1 MKKII
6 ILMRVVVIFYLI
18 IGIIK
23 WNTTTVVAAL
33 LSLVLMTITSYLK
46 KKLNLDKKLE
56 LLIYIFIITTE
67 VLGQIYYF
75 YTRVP
80 IFDIIIHTY
89 SSFVISYI
97 ALIIIKKHKLPKIIT
112 ILFIFSFAMMCESIW
127 EIFEFGTDHL
137 LKTDMQKDTI
147 INEITSCYLSE
158 DKDTPTTMVVDNV
171 VVNNIS
177 FTDKYNGYL
186 DIGLYDTISDMS
198 CALVG
203 ALIFIIII
211 KRRL

>member
-56 LLIYIFIITTE
+56 LLIYIFIIATE
-67 VLGQIYYF
+67 VLGQIYHF

>member
-67 VLGQIYYF
+67 VLGQIYHF

-158 DKDTPTTMVVDNV
+158 NGDTPTTMVVDNV

-198 CALVG
+198 CALLG

>member
-67 VLGQIYYF
+67 VLGQIYHF

-147 INEITSCYLSE
+147 INEITSYYLSE

-198 CALVG
+198 CALLG

-211 KRRL
+211 IRRL

>member
-67 VLGQIYYF
+67 VLGQIYHF

-147 INEITSCYLSE
+147 INEITSYYLSE

>member
-23 WNTTTVVAAL
+23 WNITTVVAAL

-67 VLGQIYYF
+67 VLGQIYHF

-127 EIFEFGTDHL
+127 EIFEFSTDRL

>member
-67 VLGQIYYF
+67 VLGQIYHF

-137 LKTDMQKDTI
+137 LKTDMQTDTI

-158 DKDTPTTMVVDNV
+158 DKDTPTTIVVDNV

>member
-23 WNTTTVVAAL
+23 WNTTTLLAAL
-33 LSLVLMTITSYLK
+33 LSLVLMTIISYLK

-67 VLGQIYYF
+67 VLGQIYHF

-198 CALVG
+198 CALLG

-211 KRRL
+211 IRRL

>member
-67 VLGQIYYF
+67 VLGQIYHF

-127 EIFEFGTDHL
+127 EIFEFSTDRL

>member
-1 MKKII
+1 
-6 ILMRVVVIFYLI
+6 
-18 IGIIK
+18 
-23 WNTTTVVAAL
+23 
-33 LSLVLMTITSYLK
+33 
-46 KKLNLDKKLE
+46 
-56 LLIYIFIITTE
+56 
-67 VLGQIYYF
+67 
-75 YTRVP
+75 
-80 IFDIIIHTY
+80 
-89 SSFVISYI
+89 
-97 ALIIIKKHKLPKIIT
+97 
-112 ILFIFSFAMMCESIW
+112 MMCESIW
-127 EIFEFGTDHL
+127 EIFEFSTDRL

-147 INEITSCYLSE
+147 INEITSYYLSE

>member
-67 VLGQIYYF
+67 VLGQIYHF

-158 DKDTPTTMVVDNV
+158 DKDTPTTMVVDKV

-198 CALVG
+198 CALLG

-211 KRRL
+211 IRRL

>member
-67 VLGQIYYF
+67 VLGQIYHF

-147 INEITSCYLSE
+147 INEITSYYLSE

-203 ALIFIIII
+203 TLIFIIII

>member
-33 LSLVLMTITSYLK
+33 LSLVLMTIISYLK

-67 VLGQIYYF
+67 VLGQIYHF

-127 EIFEFGTDHL
+127 EIFEFSTDRL

-198 CALVG
+198 CALLG

-211 KRRL
+211 IRRL

>member
-33 LSLVLMTITSYLK
+33 LSLVLMTIISYLK

-67 VLGQIYYF
+67 VLGQIYHF

-158 DKDTPTTMVVDNV
+158 DKDTPTTIVVDNV

>member
-67 VLGQIYYF
+67 VLGQIYHF

-158 DKDTPTTMVVDNV
+158 DKDTPTTIVVDNV

-198 CALVG
+198 CALLG

>member
-33 LSLVLMTITSYLK
+33 LSLMTITSYLK

-67 VLGQIYYF
+67 VLGQIYHF

>member
-67 VLGQIYYF
+67 VLGQIYHF

-127 EIFEFGTDHL
+127 EIFEFSTDRL

-147 INEITSCYLSE
+147 INEITSYYLSE

-198 CALVG
+198 CALLG

>member
-1 MKKII
+1 
-6 ILMRVVVIFYLI
+6 
-18 IGIIK
+18 
-23 WNTTTVVAAL
+23 
-33 LSLVLMTITSYLK
+33 MTITSYLK

-67 VLGQIYYF
+67 VLGQIYHF

>member
-67 VLGQIYYF
+67 VLGQIYHS

>member
-67 VLGQIYYF
+67 VLGQIYHF

-127 EIFEFGTDHL
+127 EIFEFSTDRL

-198 CALVG
+198 CALLG

>member
-67 VLGQIYYF
+67 VLGQIYHF

-147 INEITSCYLSE
+147 INEITSYYLSE

-198 CALVG
+198 CALLG

>member
-67 VLGQIYYF
+67 VLGQIYHF

>member
-23 WNTTTVVAAL
+23 WNTTTLLAAL

-67 VLGQIYYF
+67 VLGQIYHF

-127 EIFEFGTDHL
+127 EIFEFSTDRL

-198 CALVG
+198 CALLG

>member
-33 LSLVLMTITSYLK
+33 LSLVLMIITSYLK

-67 VLGQIYYF
+67 VLGQIYHF

-147 INEITSCYLSE
+147 INEITSYYLSE

>member
-67 VLGQIYYF
+67 VLGQIYHF

-158 DKDTPTTMVVDNV
+158 DKETPTTMVVDNV

>member
-67 VLGQIYYF
+67 VLGQIYHF

-127 EIFEFGTDHL
+127 EIFEFSTDRL

-158 DKDTPTTMVVDNV
+158 DKDTPTTIVVDNV

>member
-33 LSLVLMTITSYLK
+33 LSLALMTITSYLK

-67 VLGQIYYF
+67 VLGQIYHF

-147 INEITSCYLSE
+147 INEITSYYLSE

>member
-23 WNTTTVVAAL
+23 WNTTTLLAAL
-33 LSLVLMTITSYLK
+33 LSLVLMTIISYLK

-67 VLGQIYYF
+67 VLGQIYHF

-127 EIFEFGTDHL
+127 EIFEFSTDRL

-198 CALVG
+198 CALLG

-211 KRRL
+211 IRRL

>member
-67 VLGQIYYF
+67 VLGQIYHF

-127 EIFEFGTDHL
+127 EIFEFGTDYL

-158 DKDTPTTMVVDNV
+158 DKDTPTTIVVDNV

>member
-67 VLGQIYYF
+67 VLGQIYHF

-127 EIFEFGTDHL
+127 EIFEFSTDRL

-171 VVNNIS
+171 IVNNIS

>member
-6 ILMRVVVIFYLI
+6 ILMKVIVIFYLLL
-18 IGIIK
+18 GIIK
-23 WNTTTVVAAL
+23 WNMTIVVAAL
-33 LSLVLMTITSYLK
+33 LSLVLMTVTSYLK

-67 VLGQIYYF
+67 VLGQIYHF

-97 ALIIIKKHKLPKIIT
+97 SLIIIRKHKLPKIIT
-112 ILFIFSFAMMCESIW
+112 ILFIFSFAMMCEGIW
-127 EIFEFGTDHL
+127 EIFEFSTDRL

-147 INEITSCYLSE
+147 INEITSCYFSE
-158 DKDTPTTMVVDNV
+158 DGDTPTTMVVDNV

-211 KRRL
+211 IRRL

>member
-1 MKKII
+1 
-6 ILMRVVVIFYLI
+6 MRVVVIFYLI

-67 VLGQIYYF
+67 VLGQIYHF

-211 KRRL
+211 LLFLI

>member
-67 VLGQIYYF
+67 VLGQIYHF

-147 INEITSCYLSE
+147 INEITPCYLSE
-158 DKDTPTTMVVDNV
+158 DKNTPTTIVVDNV

>member
-67 VLGQIYYF
+67 VLGQIYHF

-186 DIGLYDTISDMS
+186 DIVLYDTISDMS

>member
-23 WNTTTVVAAL
+23 WNTTTLLAAL

-67 VLGQIYYF
+67 VLGQIYHF

-127 EIFEFGTDHL
+127 EIFEFSTDRL

-171 VVNNIS
+171 VINNIS

-198 CALVG
+198 CALLG

-211 KRRL
+211 IRRL

>member
-67 VLGQIYYF
+67 VLGQIYHF

-147 INEITSCYLSE
+147 INEITSYYLSE

-198 CALVG
+198 CSLVG

>member
-67 VLGQIYYF
+67 VLGQIYHF

-158 DKDTPTTMVVDNV
+158 NKDTPTTIVVDNV

>member
-67 VLGQIYYF
+67 VLGQIYHF

-127 EIFEFGTDHL
+127 EIFEFSTDHL

-147 INEITSCYLSE
+147 INEITSYYLSE

>member
-23 WNTTTVVAAL
+23 WNTTTLLAAL

-67 VLGQIYYF
+67 VLGQIYHF

>member
-6 ILMRVVVIFYLI
+6 ILTRVVVIFYLI

-67 VLGQIYYF
+67 VLGQIYHF

-127 EIFEFGTDHL
+127 EIFEFGTDYL

-158 DKDTPTTMVVDNV
+158 DKDTPTTIVVDNV

>member
-56 LLIYIFIITTE
+56 LLYH
-67 VLGQIYYF
+67 F

-186 DIGLYDTISDMS
+186 DIGLYDI
-198 CALVG
+198 
-203 ALIFIIII
+203 
-211 KRRL
+211 